1 MVKCFSH
8 GNVVVAVLGRRQSD
22 FMDYFGGGGC
32 FEIIQFSFVD
42 YVTLVRHTMRAR
54 SAGVIRTF
62 EFIESNL

>member
-1 MVKCFSH
+1 M
-8 GNVVVAVLGRRQSD
+8 ATWWWWRRQSD

-42 YVTLVRHTMRAR
+42 YVTMRAR